1 MAWWK
6 AWDSGILPLRKALP
20 LG

>member
-6 AWDSGILPLRKALP
+6 AWDSGILPLRNALP

>member
-6 AWDSGILPLRKALP
+6 SWDSGILPLRNALL

>member
-6 AWDSGILPLRKALP
+6 AWDSGILPLRNALL

>member
-6 AWDSGILPLRKALP
+6 AWDSGILPLWNALP

>member
-6 AWDSGILPLRKALP
+6 AWDSGILPPWNALL

>member
-6 AWDSGILPLRKALP
+6 AWDSGILSLRNAL
-20 LG
+20 LLE